1 MSNYKQ
7 IPENTFG
14 ETPAAM
20 YLCRKLNENK
30 NSVALR
36 SAGRRISGTA
46 SQVRQL
52 IAAYEQYMLEP
63 KVLANCLR
71 LMREEISS
79 EPKPKENVFEDQLR
93 RNIQIGFIK
102 QGIRLAA
109 VARKAEHVMTAP
121 EKKSCDQL
129 FVDLGGLD
137 HTTEYYFRDSESG
150 LQYKAGDLYT
160 TQHPFSDT
168 KHVTNIV
175 NVPVLKEVNTI
186 TPELLHLRSNRRCLR
201 LGKAHAKIN

>member
-20 YLCRKLNENK
+20 YLCRRLNEDQ

-46 SQVRQL
+46 AQVRQL
-52 IAAYEQYMLEP
+52 ITAYEANYIGP
-63 KVLANCLR
+63 KTLANSLR

-79 EPKPKENVFEDQLR
+79 EPKPKENTFEDQLR
-93 RNIQIGFIK
+93 RNVQIGYIK
-102 QGIRLAA
+102 QGIRLAS
-109 VARKAEHVMTAP
+109 VARKAEHVMSSP
-121 EKKSCDQL
+121 QSKGRKFNEIDYGNGLKVQEIYFCDQQ
-129 FVDLGGLD
+129 
-137 HTTEYYFRDSESG
+137 SG
-150 LQYKAGDLYT
+150 KTIKAGELY
-160 TQHPFSDT
+160 SNS
-168 KHVTNIV
+168 KTNEKVGLIV
-175 NVPVLKEVNTI
+175 HTPVMSEVDDI